1 MAVTLSPVDVLVR
14 DGMIAR
20 IEAQLDEA
28 SVETVD
34 GQGALVLPGLVD
46 AHAHIDERR
55 PAGGA
60 RVLGLDRY
68 GLEHG
73 CVADLVLVPAE
84 TPGDALMRLPPR
96 SLVLKRGRIVGG

>member
-1 MAVTLSPVDVLVR
+1 MSDLLLQQVRLYGRDSEPVDVLVR

-46 AHAHIDERR
+46 AHAHIDETLWRQPWR
-55 PAGGA
+55 PHSAGTGWLA
-60 RVLGLDRY
+60 
-68 GLEHG
+68 
-73 CVADLVLVPAE
+73 
-84 TPGDALMRLPPR
+84 
-96 SLVLKRGRIVGG
+96 